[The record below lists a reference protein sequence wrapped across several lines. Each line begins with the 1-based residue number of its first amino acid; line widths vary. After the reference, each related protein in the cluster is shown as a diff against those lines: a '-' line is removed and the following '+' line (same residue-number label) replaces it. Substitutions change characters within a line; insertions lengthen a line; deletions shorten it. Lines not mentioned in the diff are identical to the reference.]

1 MKRLLIVA
9 ALVAATLAVAS
20 QAAQATSAFE
30 NCVVVRATADARNQ
44 QVSTDRSLHRLR
56 RYIADHLS
64 SSGGKSVGP
73 THTHCIRNA
82 CESSA
87 IVCHH

>member
-9 ALVAATLAVAS
+9 GLVAALAIAS
-20 QAAQATSAFE
+20 QAAWATSAFE

-44 QVSTDRSLHRLR
+44 RVSTDRSLHRLR

-64 SSGGKSVGP
+64 RPGGKSVGP

>member
-1 MKRLLIVA
+1 MRKL
-9 ALVAATLAVAS
+9 LVAVGLVSALAVSS
-20 QAAQATSAFE
+20 QTIHAASAFE
-30 NCVVVRATADARNQ
+30 NCTVVRATADARNTR
-44 QVSTDRSLHRLR
+44 VSTDRALHRLR

-73 THTHCIRNA
+73 TSTHCIRNA
-82 CESSA
+82 CEASA

>member
-1 MKRLLIVA
+1 MKRV
-9 ALVAATLAVAS
+9 LVAAGIAAAFIVAG

-30 NCVVVRATADARNQ
+30 NCTVVRATADARNP
-44 QVSTDRSLHRLR
+44 QVSTDRALHRLR

-64 SSGGKSVGP
+64 SPGGKSVGP
-73 THTHCIRNA
+73 TSTHCIRNA
-82 CESSA
+82 CEASA

>member
-1 MKRLLIVA
+1 MKRVLAAAGIAA
-9 ALVAATLAVAS
+9 ALIFVG

-30 NCVVVRATADARNQ
+30 NCTVVRATADARNPH
-44 QVSTDRSLHRLR
+44 VSTDRALHRLR

-64 SSGGKSVGP
+64 SPGGKSVGP
-73 THTHCIRNA
+73 TSTHCIRNA
-82 CESSA
+82 CEASA